1 MNDLIGTCM
10 GLRFD
15 PERPRELACLRKVHV
30 CPSTLGCLD
39 QFSRPHEILSRLSL
53 ELTQDPV
60 EHFAEAFAET
70 TRWKGP
76 SNDGLAALSGLT
88 G

>member
-1 MNDLIGTCM
+1 
-10 GLRFD
+10 
-15 PERPRELACLRKVHV
+15 
-30 CPSTLGCLD
+30 
-39 QFSRPHEILSRLSL
+39 
-53 ELTQDPV
+53 LTQDPV